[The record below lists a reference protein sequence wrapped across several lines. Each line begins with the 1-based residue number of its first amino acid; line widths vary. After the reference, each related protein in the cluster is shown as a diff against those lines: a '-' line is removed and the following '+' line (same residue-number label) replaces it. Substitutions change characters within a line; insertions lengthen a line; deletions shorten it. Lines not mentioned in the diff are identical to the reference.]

1 MPDTVL
7 IMTMLRLLF
16 WRRAI
21 SHKNSLLH
29 AGRWEKAKKVF
40 FVLVTVGVLIGVYS
54 GLYRLLKHLES
65 ALMIGPLL
73 TWKLTAMVL
82 LTTFSMVA
90 LSGFITAVGTLYY
103 SEDLGLLRSS
113 PLPPRLI
120 FLDKMLETTFHA
132 SWMVALAVIPYLI
145 ALGKVKS
152 LSLSFYLM
160 SFFSLIPFLALAAAL
175 GILLTLGLMTLFPSP
190 RTRDAVWIL
199 SSLSIAVVYVVFR
212 LSQPEKLVRPDALE
226 KISQYLD
233 YLQAPTAPYLPSW
246 WLTQSWMAAST
257 HHIPLWIR
265 QNLMLAG
272 ATAFLYIAGLG
283 ASQRMYPVGLSGAMD
298 SKRLQK
304 KWPMERF
311 LEERFL
317 KLFKI
322 PLESATLLWKDRK
335 VFFRDVKYWSQ
346 FLLILALV
354 VVYLFS
360 IWKLP
365 LDTPDLK
372 SMMAFFNIGTT
383 GFIIAALCLR
393 FVFPSISLEGKS
405 FWFIKSA
412 PVSLSLLMWEKFF
425 FTAFPLLI
433 LSALLVHGSNLL
445 LQADPFVSRI
455 SLGTILLCTVSLCAM
470 GVGLGAL
477 FPRFHVDN
485 IHQIESSAGGFAYM
499 ACAMGYLFLTLAI
512 EALPLQMHFYERF
525 GKVNPWQTRPVAY
538 CLLALAAL
546 NAAAFV
552 IPWKLGQRALER
564 HDV

>member
-1 MPDTVL
+1 
-7 IMTMLRLLF
+7 MLALLL
-16 WRRAI
+16 WRRAL
-21 SHKNSLLH
+21 SHKNSIVH
-29 AGRWEKAKKVF
+29 AGLWEKAKKVF
-40 FVLVTVGVLIGVYS
+40 FVLVTVSVLIGVYG
-54 GLYRLLKHLES
+54 GLYRLLRHLES

-90 LSGFITAVGTLYY
+90 LSGFITAVSILYY
-103 SEDLGLLRSS
+103 SEDLGYLRTS
-113 PLPPRLI
+113 PLSPRLI
-120 FLDKMLETTFHA
+120 FLDKTLETTFHA

-145 ALGKVKS
+145 ALGKVKG

-160 SFFSLIPFLALAAAL
+160 SFSSLVPFLALAAAL
-175 GILLTLGLMTLFPSP
+175 GIFLTLCLMTFFPSP

-199 SSLSIAVVYVVFR
+199 SSLSIAVIYVVFR

-233 YLQAPTAPYLPSW
+233 YLQAPTAPTLPSW
-246 WLTQSWMAAST
+246 WLTQSWMAASSLNLS
-257 HHIPLWIR
+257 LWIK
-265 QNLMLAG
+265 QNLMLTG
-272 ATAFLYIAGLG
+272 ALAFLYTLGLG
-283 ASQRMYPVGLSGAMD
+283 AAHRMYPVGLSGALD
-298 SKRLQK
+298 SRRLQK
-304 KWPMERF
+304 RWPMEK
-311 LEERFL
+311 LPEERLL
-317 KLFKI
+317 KYFKI
-322 PLESATLLWKDRK
+322 PLESASMLWKDRK
-335 VFFRDVKYWSQ
+335 VFFRDVKHWSQ

-393 FVFPSISLEGKS
+393 FVFPSVSLEGKS
-405 FWFIKSA
+405 FWFVKSA
-412 PVSLSLLMWEKFF
+412 PVSLSGLLWEKFF
-425 FTAFPLLI
+425 FTALPLLI
-433 LSALLVHGSNLL
+433 LSALLVHGSNVL
-445 LQADPFVSRI
+445 LQADPFVSRL
-455 SLGTILLCTVSLCAM
+455 SLATILLCTLSLCAM

-525 GKVNPWQTRPVAY
+525 GKISPWQAKPVLTCA
-538 CLLALAAL
+538 LALLAL
-546 NAAAFV
+546 NAAALV